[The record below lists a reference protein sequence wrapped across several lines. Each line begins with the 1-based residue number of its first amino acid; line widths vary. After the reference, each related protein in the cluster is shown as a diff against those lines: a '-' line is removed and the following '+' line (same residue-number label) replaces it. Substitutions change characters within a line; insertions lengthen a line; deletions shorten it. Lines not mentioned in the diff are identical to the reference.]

1 MHKSFMKQTTETV
14 PIDPRDLELL
24 SETYSGDTIPES
36 RIRGTFRIGN
46 VTYVCTGQMYGGKGR
61 GAQEVFANEVV
72 KLAEF
77 SGKPRS
83 YNDAHTNGCMRNGYE
98 GILVKHRN
106 EYMVLSGKR
115 ASFVAGKRER
125 RELFDL

>member
-1 MHKSFMKQTTETV
+1 MKTTDKV
-14 PIDPRDLELL
+14 PIDPRDLEQLA
-24 SETYSGDTIPES
+24 ETYSGDTIPES

-46 VTYVCTGQMYGGKGR
+46 VTYVCTGQMYGKGAR
-61 GAQEVFANEVV
+61 EEVFANEVV

-83 YNDAHTNGCMRNGYE
+83 YNDAHTDGCMRNGYE